1 MYDKDALESLL
12 DSVYRLIKW
21 RTYDSITQENAILE
35 FISDLADGAAY
46 MDPDRYEKAQLD
58 GIREAL
64 QDGATEDDVIDAG
77 YEMPEDKTDE
87 EPQHA

>member
-1 MYDKDALESLL
+1 M
-12 DSVYRLIKW
+12 SVIC
-21 RTYDSITQENAILE
+21 
-35 FISDLADGAAY
+35 DLADGAAY